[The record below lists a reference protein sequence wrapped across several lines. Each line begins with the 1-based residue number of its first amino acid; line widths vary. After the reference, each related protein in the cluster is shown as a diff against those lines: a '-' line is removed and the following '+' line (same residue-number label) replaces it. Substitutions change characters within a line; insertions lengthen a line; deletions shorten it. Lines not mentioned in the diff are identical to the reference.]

1 MAYSSEST
9 SKGGGSQL
17 PLPPVASVVV
27 GMLARSVGLSL
38 QVLTSPWKVAVQVL
52 SWCAGQVF
60 LMLSFVGIMPVG
72 FLPRKK
78 VRGRKELEARVGTL
92 SVALKCVGRNSDSCS
107 FAPRSQFTELSLV
120 LEHMHSREDSY
131 RAAIRV
137 RGTGR
142 RKPCTSHASRKSA
155 RASSPLAPHF
165 PWPRFSQDLQ
175 EELANT
181 SGDRRRILRRLKQT
195 TVRGRE
201 ASVFESFC

>member
-1 MAYSSEST
+1 
-9 SKGGGSQL
+9 
-17 PLPPVASVVV
+17 
-27 GMLARSVGLSL
+27 MLARSVGLSL

-78 VRGRKELEARVGTL
+78 
-92 SVALKCVGRNSDSCS
+92 
-107 FAPRSQFTELSLV
+107 FTELSLV

-131 RAAIRV
+131 RAAIR
-137 RGTGR
+137 
-142 RKPCTSHASRKSA
+142 
-155 RASSPLAPHF
+155 
-165 PWPRFSQDLQ
+165 DLQ

-195 TVRGRE
+195 TSEMGLLSQRLEMAGDTKAEGELAALPGSRLGLHVSMAMMALAVWWFYTQEHAAVQRKLTFSILFPLVWLYTSALNAPSPV
-201 ASVFESFC
+201 ASGCIYGACWFLIGFVSAHRFSVGSYS